1 MATPLPFSFEIVVCS
16 RYETIIWATFL
27 IFLEGLIR
35 VIIKTGTSK
44 MSFVMVETCQIFLFD
59 DYYCKNA
66 ILWHRK
72 VHFSTKKQK
81 DVICDGIFQ
90 MLTDENVWNVF
101 IFLNLPLVHT
111 SVSGVERNNSSDS
124 GCHSDK
130 DDGVTTSQAAMGAL
144 KLQTSKLTVRNRVG
158 NRLGPSNIY

>member
-81 DVICDGIFQ
+81 DVICDGNK
-90 MLTDENVWNVF
+90 T
-101 IFLNLPLVHT
+101 PLYK
-111 SVSGVERNNSSDS
+111 GF
-124 GCHSDK
+124 K
-130 DDGVTTSQAAMGAL
+130 
-144 KLQTSKLTVRNRVG
+144 KK
-158 NRLGPSNIY
+158 

>member
-1 MATPLPFSFEIVVCS
+1 MSPDPKLSLS
-16 RYETIIWATFL
+16 
-27 IFLEGLIR
+27 GLFQTLSN
-35 VIIKTGTSK
+35 VWK
-44 MSFVMVETCQIFLFD
+44 
-59 DYYCKNA
+59 
-66 ILWHRK
+66 ILL
-72 VHFSTKKQK
+72 S
-81 DVICDGIFQ
+81 IFQ

-144 KLQTSKLTVRNRVG
+144 KLQTSKLTVGNRVG
-158 NRLGPSNIY
+158 NRLGPSNFY